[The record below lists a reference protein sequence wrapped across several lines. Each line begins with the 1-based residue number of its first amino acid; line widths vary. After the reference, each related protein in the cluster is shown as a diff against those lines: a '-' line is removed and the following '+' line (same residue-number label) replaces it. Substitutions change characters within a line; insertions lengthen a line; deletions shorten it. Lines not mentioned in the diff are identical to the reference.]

1 MANEIHLDCIE
12 GHDFAC
18 ECFCA
23 VSRDA
28 GAYVLL
34 PHGVYIGKSPDS
46 LDWMWLILLAGMML
60 GVYFLTVGVALGNKK
75 MTR

>member
-1 MANEIHLDCIE
+1 MKSIMTVLKGMILLASV
-12 GHDFAC
+12 FAP
-18 ECFCA
+18 FL
-23 VSRDA
+23 VML

-60 GVYFLTVGVALGNKK
+60 GVYFLTVAVALGNKK
-75 MTR
+75 LTR